1 MLGNIT
7 GVLGQPFCGSILLST
22 RQDKSLVVGEV
33 MGKINLSEY
42 LTILG

>member
-1 MLGNIT
+1 MLENIT
-7 GVLGQPFCGSILLST
+7 GVLVCGSILLPT
-22 RQDKSLVVGEV
+22 RQDKCLVVGEV

>member
-1 MLGNIT
+1 MLEKIT
-7 GVLGQPFCGSILLST
+7 GVLGQPFCGSILLPT
-22 RQDKSLVVGEV
+22 RQDGCLVVGEV